1 MCNNDGMDWGL
12 GMILLKIGILS
23 IYAKRPNAM
32 SLEVF
37 HISSEHRRLLDQL
50 RRAIP
55 DFDPNIPENLQ
66 RIFSLGLF
74 ALLMQVTSKSAN
86 VTTSDLIVELAAA
99 AKEMIG
105 DRDR

>member
-32 SLEVF
+32 SLDVF
-37 HISSEHRRLLDQL
+37 HISSEHKRLLDQL
-50 RRAIP
+50 RKAIP
-55 DFDPNIPENLQ
+55 DFDPNMPENLQ

-74 ALLMQVTSKSAN
+74 ALLMQVTSKSGDNAR
-86 VTTSDLIVELAAA
+86 TGLRIELAAV
-99 AKEMIG
+99 AKEMMAEV
-105 DRDR
+105 DS